1 MIDLEF
7 LLKQRWFSA
16 IIFVQGE
23 SSSLADFLYIISFTN
38 QCDEIVSPRQTV
50 DRFCKLTEGAT
61 FYLRDQSFLTPYTQ
75 SDFYASFQEFPP

>member
-23 SSSLADFLYIISFTN
+23 SSSLADFLYIRDRAKTEFVATSELCPLRGGGGRRGPLIMLFVYFFVYFFFSLF
-38 QCDEIVSPRQTV
+38 CDGWP
-50 DRFCKLTEGAT
+50 L
-61 FYLRDQSFLTPYTQ
+61 
-75 SDFYASFQEFPP
+75 